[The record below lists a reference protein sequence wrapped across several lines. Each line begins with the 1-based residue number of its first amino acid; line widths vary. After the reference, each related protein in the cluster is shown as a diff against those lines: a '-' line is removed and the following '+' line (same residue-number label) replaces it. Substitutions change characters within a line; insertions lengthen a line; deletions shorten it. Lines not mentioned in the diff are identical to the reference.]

1 MWKQAMSV
9 AKIVISLLLTALL
22 TTITVVTV
30 VRYYQFKDQTTQFI
44 TQGKRFTAQDGQAL
58 CERVRILEELENKEH
73 GYLVTPSPCEYL
85 K

>member
-44 TQGKRFTAQDGQAL
+44 TQGKRFNAQYGQAL
-58 CERVRILEELENKEH
+58 CERVRI
-73 GYLVTPSPCEYL
+73 
-85 K
+85 